1 METIEFWALIYTP
14 APRTASFS
22 KKLHSI
28 ISVFIP
34 VMCIAPPPLRELSPF
49 AMFFV
54 KLEYFISTSE
64 DVDLIAPPSIVA
76 ELFKNL
82 ELVITPLGELII
94 IAPPLDALFPSNSQL
109 IIWPKS
115 TVLTELNTETAPPEL
130 FAVLLINLQ
139 PETK

>member
-1 METIEFWALIYTP
+1 VLF
-14 APRTASFS
+14 
-22 KKLHSI
+22 
-28 ISVFIP
+28 P
-34 VMCIAPPPLRELSPF
+34 VTCIAPPPFRVSGPF

-109 IIWPKS
+109 II
-115 TVLTELNTETAPPEL
+115 
-130 FAVLLINLQ
+130 
-139 PETK
+139 